1 MKFSWK
7 LWLLLALLFI
17 GLGWFYLAHGTAS
30 ATELSTGTTKEV
42 VDDLNHTV
50 KEKKDRIDEISSLI
64 DTYRDRI
71 RDQESKQASLA
82 NEVLLLENRVREKEL
97 GVLKT
102 QEEINVIGLEIEALQ
117 DAIQDQQT
125 HIESQKEMIGQ
136 LLRRLHQA
144 DEVTTLDVLLTRG
157 SLSDFFDHLERV
169 KRVEKQLGG
178 QVNNLKLEKQTLN
191 ATQKQQTAHRD
202 LLIIE
207 GENLKKEQIQLA
219 SEKEYKTSLISE
231 TQNSQEEFERI
242 IFELRQQQQQTSE
255 DISRLEDKLREKLD
269 SIDDALARGDLL
281 LSWPVYPAKG
291 VSASFH
297 DSTYPFRHLFE
308 HSGTDIPTP
317 AGTPVKAPAG
327 GYVAWH
333 RTGRLYG
340 NYIMIVHPGGIATVY
355 AHLSKFVA
363 PADSYV
369 ERGDVI
375 ALSGG
380 VAGAPGAGLSTG
392 AHLHF
397 EVRQNGIPVDAENF
411 LPSIR

>member
-1 MKFSWK
+1 MKNSWK
-7 LWLLLALLFI
+7 LWLLLALLCI
-17 GLGWFYLAHGTAS
+17 GLGWFYFAHGIVRAAETVPPTKTA
-30 ATELSTGTTKEV
+30 
-42 VDDLNHTV
+42 VDDLNNSV
-50 KEKKDRIDEISSLI
+50 KEKKNRIDEINSLI
-64 DTYRDRI
+64 KTYRNRI
-71 RDQESKQASLA
+71 HEQESKQATLS

-97 GVLKT
+97 GILKT
-102 QEEINVIGLEIEALQ
+102 QEEIDVIGLEIEA
-117 DAIQDQQT
+117 IQDVIQDHED
-125 HIESQKEMIGQ
+125 HIASQKEMIGS

-144 DEVTTLDVLLTRG
+144 DEITTLDVLLTRG
-157 SLSDFFDHLERV
+157 SLSEFFDHIERV
-169 KRVEKQLGG
+169 KDVERQLGG
-178 QVNNLKLEKQTLN
+178 QVEGLRLEKQTLD
-191 ATQKQQTAHRD
+191 ATRTQQETHRE
-202 LLIIE
+202 LLRTE
-207 GENLKKEQIQLA
+207 EENLKKEQVQLA
-219 SEKEYKTSLISE
+219 SEKDYKSTLIAE
-231 TQNSQEEFERI
+231 TENSQKEFERI
-242 IFELRQQQQQTSE
+242 IFELRQQQEQTAD
-255 DISRLEDKLREKLD
+255 DIARLKDTLREKLD

-291 VSASFH
+291 ISATFH
-297 DSTYPFRHLFE
+297 DSTYPFRNLFE

-317 AGTPVKAPAG
+317 VETPIKAPAG

-340 NYIMIVHPGGIATVY
+340 NYMMIVHPGGIATVY

-380 VAGAPGAGLSTG
+380 AAGAPGAGLSTG

-397 EVRQNGIPVDAENF
+397 EVRQNGIPVNPENF